1 MKMKEKHPYRAAALI
16 ALALLL
22 ALGLPS
28 LCAAA
33 AEPITTTAE
42 ATVTEARPTVE
53 ATVTEARPTVDA
65 PVTASPAEEDA
76 APATVGGAIGD
87 FLREHL
93 SGILSGATLT
103 VTLVASLALRRRI
116 LPSLIEALSALLG
129 KSREAVGAITEGNE
143 ATRAAVDVMLKEAE
157 GLLGEARAAAERAEQ
172 SANALNA
179 AWGDKATLARVLTE
193 QSTLLYEL
201 LMSANLPQYEKDRI
215 GSVHAAVLAALKAEA
230 E

>member
-42 ATVTEARPTVE
+42 APVTEARPTAE
-53 ATVTEARPTVDA
+53 APVTEARPTVDA
-65 PVTASPAEEDA
+65 PGEDA

-143 ATRAAVDVMLKEAE
+143 ATRAAVDVMLREAE